1 MKKKLSNLI
10 VLVFLIISVT
20 SVESWSTIRLTTSL
34 TFTLIRTVLL
44 MSSLIWGYYIFKNP
58 FNKPHLNAVSIFL
71 GVIIITG
78 IRSMLIAKGKEQWE
92 FFLRYFTALLSFIT
106 VYYLDHP
113 YIFKKINKY
122 WFRIAPLIC
131 LLWLP
136 FMSSVGE
143 ALGYFLPLLLLY
155 LLFIKVVPNK
165 SKWVIL
171 SLTFLIIFI
180 CLKEGARSH
189 VLKFGIALLLG
200 FSLYFKYKWFYL
212 KMIKI
217 GRNFT
222 LFAPIILFILGV
234 TNIFNIFKMDE
245 YIDGEFSY
253 GTTNAEGEYK
263 EASLVADTRTFLYE
277 ESILSAIKN
286 KTVLFGRSF
295 ARGYDSNWEAR
306 RQEKAGKIITTNEVD
321 RISEVA
327 VINIFTWMGLL
338 GVFLYFLIFVKAT
351 SLAIY
356 HSNNYYIKIVG
367 LFLSFRWMYGWVED
381 FQRLDIST
389 LTLWM
394 LLAICFS
401 KGFRKLSDHQ
411 IEKYMRSIFIK

>member
-1 MKKKLSNLI
+1 
-10 VLVFLIISVT
+10 
-20 SVESWSTIRLTTSL
+20 
-34 TFTLIRTVLL
+34 